1 MKKAISDCEG
11 NFHFYLNISLVTYL
25 FTMNN
30 LPKLTAHHKSLVFPK
45 PQPSAVVHN
54 EKWES
59 AAARVK
65 LKSSV

>member
-1 MKKAISDCEG
+1 MNEKAISDCEG
-11 NFHFYLNISLVTYL
+11 NVHFYLNISLVTYL

-30 LPKLTAHHKSLVFPK
+30 LPKLTAHRKSLVLPTAL
-45 PQPSAVVHN
+45 SC

-65 LKSSV
+65 LQSLV